1 VSTRREP
8 KGKALKR
15 PKPPARAAAK
25 AVLVEPQ
32 PRRLGRA
39 FQRVRAVSRGFL
51 ALPFPLFRW
60 GQVNLPNQLTLLR
73 MVLLVPF
80 VILFLSDSLVA
91 QWASLGVFAVAAFTD
106 WLDGYV
112 ARSQG
117 LVTNF
122 GKIMDP
128 LADKLMMLTAMILFV
143 QVGLVPGWMIVLIW
157 WRELAVTGLR
167 TLVAA
172 RRTVLAADSWGK
184 AKTLLQVVAVVSGM
198 LVYFLQNTL
207 NRSDDAWRVHLESGG
222 ALGELTA
229 RVLDSNAIPYWT
241 MFAAMILSLWSGIR
255 YFRKN
260 WEAVC
265 LELEEAEKGEG

>member
-1 VSTRREP
+1 
-8 KGKALKR
+8 
-15 PKPPARAAAK
+15 
-25 AVLVEPQ
+25 
-32 PRRLGRA
+32 
-39 FQRVRAVSRGFL
+39 
-51 ALPFPLFRW
+51 
-60 GQVNLPNQLTLLR
+60 
-73 MVLLVPF
+73 VLLF
-80 VILFLSDSLVA
+80 CSDSLAA
-91 QWASLGVFAVAAFTD
+91 QWTSLIVFGVAAFTD

-117 LVTNF
+117 MVTNF

-143 QVGLVPGWMIVLIW
+143 QVGLVPGWMVVLIW

-184 AKTLLQVVAVVSGM
+184 AKTVLQVLAVVSGM

-207 NRSDDAWRVHLESGG
+207 NRLAEDWRFRLEGAG
-222 ALGELTA
+222 ALGELGA
-229 RVLDSNAIPYWT
+229 RVLDTNAVPYWT

-260 WEAVC
+260 WEVVC
-265 LELEEAEKGEG
+265 QELEDAQRADT